1 MRLVDFRALLGAI
14 ALNITGAILG
24 FLIYEYMNST
34 SDEQTFTRSRLAW
47 EIILNLQI
55 LSFALMWFCYS
66 DRIEVARGRKR
77 TLQRVR
83 RWFSL
88 TTVLLPAWLGLLGIQ
103 QNWFQIRPSDSMLIA
118 ISVFVFSYWVV
129 GIIVNAI
136 VAHRMRQKGSAASP
150 IKTILMALPLGSLLV
165 IAGVS
170 HLVENSVWLCLI
182 PILVYLQGSMPYLY
196 KAFVLK

>member
-1 MRLVDFRALLGAI
+1 MRLVDFRAFLGAM

-34 SDEQTFTRSRLAW
+34 DEVQAFTRSRLTW

-66 DRIEVARGRKR
+66 DRIEMAKGRKR

-88 TTVLLPAWLGLLGIQ
+88 TTVLLPTWLGLLGIQ
-103 QNWFQIRPSDSMLIA
+103 QDWFQVRPSDSMLIA

-129 GIIVNAI
+129 GIAVNAM
-136 VAHRMRQKGSAASP
+136 VARRMRQKGNSASP
-150 IKTILMALPLGSLLV
+150 LKAIGMALPLASLLV
-165 IAGVS
+165 IAGIS
-170 HLVENSVWLCLI
+170 HIVGNSVWLCLI
-182 PILVYLQGSMPYLY
+182 PILVYLQGSMPYLD
-196 KAFVLK
+196 KAFVLR